1 MKVSIIGAG
10 NVGASCA
17 QRLAEGG
24 VEEVVLVDIVPGL
37 AQGKAMDILQSAPL
51 LGFSGKVTGETTYE
65 ETASSDLIIITS
77 GSNRKPGMDRQDL
90 LRINKSIVTEVAK
103 SVAER
108 SPEAVIIMVTNPVEA
123 MTYIALGATGW
134 NRERVI
140 GLSGLLD
147 GARFSTFVA
156 QELGVP
162 PSEVRPWVLG
172 EHGEEMLVLP
182 RLTKIG
188 DRPMEDILPPEKI
201 KHLVERTRKGGA
213 EIVELLKSASASLA
227 PSAAVFKMA
236 DSIMKDKKEILT
248 ASFYLEG
255 EYGIKESV
263 LSVPLRLGRKGV
275 EEVIEL
281 ELNTDEKS
289 ALVKAAEKVK
299 QTLTSI

>member
-10 NVGASCA
+10 NVGTSCA

-24 VEEVVLVDIVPGL
+24 VEETVLVDIVPGL
-37 AQGKAMDILQSAPL
+37 AQGKAMDISQSAPL
-51 LGFSGKVTGETTYE
+51 LGFSGRITGGTTYD

-77 GSNRKPGMDRQDL
+77 GSSRRPGMDRQDL
-90 LRINKSIVTEVAK
+90 LRINKSIVTEVTK
-103 SVAER
+103 SVAEH

-123 MTYIALGATGW
+123 MTYIALGTTGW
-134 NRERVI
+134 KRERVI

-147 GARFSTFVA
+147 GARFSAFVA

-188 DRPMEDILPPEKI
+188 DRSLEDILPAEKI
-201 KHLVERTRKGGA
+201 NYLIERTRKGGA

-236 DSIMKDKKEILT
+236 DSIMRDKKEILT

-263 LSVPLRLGRKGV
+263 LSVPLRLSRKGV

-281 ELNTDEKS
+281 ELSTDEKS